1 MCAPRDTLMCRYLHL
16 PSWPGGG
23 GVASGKKTWQQ
34 QQQFSEKKLRGGE
47 RGSGL
52 VRVKERE
59 RKELIL
65 KKT

>member
-34 QQQFSEKKLRGGE
+34 QQQFSEIKLREGRE
-47 RGSGL
+47 REWVSES
-52 VRVKERE
+52 ERE
-59 RKELIL
+59 RGRS
-65 KKT
+65 